1 MISEILENL
10 KPAKPLPMT
19 PAEKGLTYA
28 QPEPGKIEMREIEK
42 SFVRLFAT
50 EDGQRVLAHLQVLTF
65 QRALGPGVADEQLRY
80 IEGQRSMVATIL
92 RLIDRG
98 RQPK

>member
-1 MISEILENL
+1 MIDKIANILGGE
-10 KPAKPLPMT
+10 KPLPIT

-42 SFVRLFAT
+42 SFARLFASD
-50 EDGQRVLAHLQVLTF
+50 DGQKVLAHLQVLTF

-98 RQPK
+98 RKPR

>member
-1 MISEILENL
+1 MNDILDYL
-10 KPAKPLPMT
+10 KAKETLPMSA
-19 PAEKGLTYA
+19 AEKGLTYA
-28 QPEPGKIEMREIEK
+28 VPEPGKIEMREIEK
-42 SFVRLFAT
+42 AFARLFT
-50 EDGQRVLAHLQVLTF
+50 SDDGQKVLAHLQVLTF

-98 RQPK
+98 RKPQ

>member
-1 MISEILENL
+1 MMDDILEYFKPKEIL
-10 KPAKPLPMT
+10 PMSA
-19 PAEKGLTYA
+19 AEKGLTYA
-28 QPEPGKIEMREIEK
+28 MPEPGKIEMREIEK
-42 SFVRLFAT
+42 SFARLFAT
-50 EDGQRVLAHLQVLTF
+50 DDGQKVLAHLQILKF

-98 RQPK
+98 RKPQ

>member
-1 MISEILENL
+1 MIFDLI
-10 KPAKPLPMT
+10 KPKDVLPIT

-28 QPEPGKIEMREIEK
+28 LPEPGKIEMRDIEK
-42 SFVRLFAT
+42 SFTRLFSSD
-50 EDGQRVLAHLQVLTF
+50 DGQKVLAHLQVITF

-80 IEGQRSMVATIL
+80 LEGQRSMVATIL

-98 RQPK
+98 RKPR